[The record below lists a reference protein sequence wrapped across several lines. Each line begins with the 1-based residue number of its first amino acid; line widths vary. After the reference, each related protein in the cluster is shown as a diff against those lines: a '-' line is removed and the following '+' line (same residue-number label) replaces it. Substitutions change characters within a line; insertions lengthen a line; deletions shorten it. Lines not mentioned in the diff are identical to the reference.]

1 MDFQI
6 TIPKILYL
14 RVGTGSSYTTGVL
27 TSVGTVDLVQFAP
40 AAAVVGNG
48 TAVAGTGGD
57 LTNGVETAAIV
68 SNSGNVT
75 LNATAGGALSD
86 GAGDSIPFTQIT
98 TTASTLNSATA
109 LPAPVLANG
118 TSANVVL
125 IAPATKIIQQ
135 DAKWTYAYA
144 NTTAPPA
151 GTYGGVNVQQRPR
164 DLHGDD
170 AVTFVGY
177 RNRCTMASRGR
188 DMRKRPG
195 GPDFLRL
202 SRRTDRVAALAVLLL
217 AGSCGPAR
225 CVHRHP
231 SRPALP
237 RPSTCRSASAAS
249 PGYYNAGGTP
259 GNNAT
264 INKESV
270 TVAANAVSATAP
282 RRR

>member
-1 MDFQI
+1 MRTSFVIKGVLAAAAAAVPLLCQAESNVQTGAATAAPGATAHVDFQI

-86 GAGDSIPFTQIT
+86 GAGDSIPYTQIA
-98 TTASTLNSATA
+98 TTASTLNSATP

-125 IAPATKIIQQ
+125 VAPATKIIQQ

-144 NTTAPPA
+144 NTTSPPA
-151 GTYGGVNVQQRPR
+151 GTYGGVNVQNGRVVYT
-164 DLHGDD
+164 
-170 AVTFVGY
+170 A
-177 RNRCTMASRGR
+177 TM
-188 DMRKRPG
+188 P
-195 GPDFLRL
+195 
-202 SRRTDRVAALAVLLL
+202 
-217 AGSCGPAR
+217 
-225 CVHRHP
+225 
-231 SRPALP
+231 
-237 RPSTCRSASAAS
+237 
-249 PGYYNAGGTP
+249 
-259 GNNAT
+259 
-264 INKESV
+264 
-270 TVAANAVSATAP
+270 
-282 RRR
+282 